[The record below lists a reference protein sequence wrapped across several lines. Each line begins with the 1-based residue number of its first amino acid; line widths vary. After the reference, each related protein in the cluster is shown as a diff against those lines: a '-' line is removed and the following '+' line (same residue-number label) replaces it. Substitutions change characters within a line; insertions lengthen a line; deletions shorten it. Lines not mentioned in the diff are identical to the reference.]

1 MNLIIMILT
10 SVDVA
15 EVSDVWHF
23 LEQGKIDDTSF
34 VERFGP
40 ADVDS
45 LTPLSSV
52 GIKHINVGLTVHQE
66 EAILSG
72 GDGQGLGGIHDLHF
86 P

>member
-1 MNLIIMILT
+1 MIPT

-45 LTPLSSV
+45 LTPLASIGV
-52 GIKHINVGLTVHQE
+52 KHIDVGLAVDEE
-66 EAILSG
+66 EAVLSG
-72 GDGQGLGGIHDLHF
+72 GDGQGLGRIHDLNF